1 VLRHLPTIHDPSI
14 LVDAASRDDAAVIRI
29 APDRALIATVDFFTP
44 IVDDAAAWGGIAA
57 ANALSDVYAMGGR
70 PLFCLS
76 LVGWPRDT
84 LPFELLGDAMRGAVR
99 VLGSAGCPI
108 VGGHSVDD
116 PEPKL
121 GFAVIG
127 EVHPDRML
135 TNTGA
140 HPGDWLILT
149 KPLGTG
155 ILTTALKQEIL
166 GEKELE
172 EAVRNMLMLNAEAG
186 LLAVEHQANAAT
198 DVTGFGL
205 VGHLSNMLQE
215 TGLGVDLAFEQLPL
229 LSRALEL
236 AREGVVPGGTR
247 RNLEEAVVEW
257 DSSLTEAER
266 MICADAQTSGGL
278 LIAIPESRAEV
289 LVAALEAVGT
299 PVAAVIGRF
308 SAEPG
313 LRVSRSV
320 SW

>member
-76 LVGWPRDT
+76 VVGWPRET
-84 LPFELLGDAMRGAVR
+84 LPFELLGDAMEGAVR
-99 VLGSAGCPI
+99 VLDGAACPI

-135 TNTGA
+135 TNGGA
-140 HPGDWLILT
+140 HPGDRLILT

-155 ILTTALKQEIL
+155 ILTTALKRDIL

-172 EAVRNMLMLNAEAG
+172 EAVRNMLVLNAEAG
-186 LLAVEHQANAAT
+186 HLAVEHQATAAT

-215 TGLGVDLAFEQLPL
+215 TGLGVDVAFEQLPL
-229 LSRALEL
+229 LSGALEL

-257 DSSLTEAER
+257 DPSLTEAER

-278 LIAIPESRAEV
+278 LIAIPESRAEA

-299 PVAAVIGRF
+299 PVAAVIGCF

>member
-1 VLRHLPTIHDPSI
+1 MLRHLPTTHDPNI
-14 LVDAASRDDAAVIRI
+14 LVDAASRDDAAVIRVGS
-29 APDRALIATVDFFTP
+29 DRALIATVDFFTP
-44 IVDDAAAWGGIAA
+44 IVDDAAAWGGITA

-84 LPFELLGDAMRGAVR
+84 LPFELLGEAMQGAIR
-99 VLGSAGCPI
+99 VLEGAGCPI

-140 HPGDWLILT
+140 SPGDRLILT

-155 ILTTALKQEIL
+155 ILTTALKQDIL
-166 GEKELE
+166 GETELE
-172 EAVRNMLMLNAEAG
+172 EAVHCMIGLNADAG
-186 LLAVEHQANAAT
+186 RLAVEHQATAAT

-205 VGHLSNMLQE
+205 IGHLANMVKE
-215 TGLGVDLAFEQLPL
+215 NGLGVDVAFERLPL

-236 AREGVVPGGTR
+236 AGEGVVPGGSR
-247 RNLEEAVVEW
+247 RNLEGSAVEW
-257 DSSLTEAER
+257 DASLTEAER
-266 MICADAQTSGGL
+266 LICADAQTSGGL
-278 LIAIPESRAEV
+278 LIAIPENRTPA
-289 LVAALEAVGT
+289 LVEALEAAGT
-299 PVAAVIGRF
+299 QAAAVIGRF
-308 SAEPG
+308 SAASG
-313 LRVSRSV
+313 LRVFRSV